1 MGPAMRRKGGR
12 RRCVRKR
19 VSMVMVRENSALVR
33 FPAARAQI
41 AMFSFLYRYLC
52 AGPVSSGFEMKTLPV
67 NVKMCLCVSP
77 SPDALRAEDT
87 ASENRA
93 RAGTGVR
100 RTCRPRS

>member
-52 AGPVSSGFEMKTLPV
+52 AGPVSSDIENFACE
-67 NVKMCLCVSP
+67 CEDVS
-77 SPDALRAEDT
+77 SCESLRAYGEHVGRGP
-87 ASENRA
+87 EPL
-93 RAGTGVR
+93 AGVHLA
-100 RTCRPRS
+100 

>member
-52 AGPVSSGFEMKTLPV
+52 AGPVSSDIEMKTLPV
-67 NVKMCLCVSP
+67 NVKMCPAV
-77 SPDALRAEDT
+77 
-87 ASENRA
+87 
-93 RAGTGVR
+93 
-100 RTCRPRS
+100 